1 MMMGMLCRTCG
12 QPVTTTSGSDTVEC
26 SSCRLMA
33 DWHRLPAG
41 FRGEVDAFLRRRS
54 VIGAMKALR
63 ERDPGLRFP
72 DAQVMA
78 EMRLSELY
86 VAGLVEPA
94 PQTTVDG
101 LLARARAIEQRVVVV
116 EGYWD
121 GDSHG
126 WYARLVAVVEGPG
139 SSGGRYDEVFLGSL
153 DDAGTEEL
161 AKARAVADALGVPF
175 HFTQPESADLDLP
188 RWWDGQ

>member
-1 MMMGMLCRTCG
+1 MLCRTCT
-12 QPVTTTSGSDTVEC
+12 QPFTMTPGSDTAEC
-26 SSCRLMA
+26 LSCRLTA

-41 FRGEVDAFLRRRS
+41 FRGEVDAFLRQRS
-54 VIGAMKALR
+54 VIGAMKSLR
-63 ERDPGLRFP
+63 ERDPGLSFP

-78 EMRLSELY
+78 EMRLSELDA
-86 VAGLVEPA
+86 AGLVEPA
-94 PQTTVDG
+94 PPTTVDS
-101 LLARARAIEQRVVVV
+101 LLARARTIEQPVVVV

-126 WYARLVAVVEGPG
+126 WYARLVAVVERPS

-153 DDAGTEEL
+153 DTADTEDL

-175 HFTQPESADLDLP
+175 HFTQPERADLDLP
-188 RWWDGQ
+188 RWWDGR